1 MSNLQ
6 LIEKNGTQKVVPKN
20 IQNTKDEKK
29 LFNNSDFFITHPSIK
44 LQLSILNLCSFF
56 NVTPCIL

>member
-20 IQNTKDEKK
+20 IQNTKDEKNYSITK
-29 LFNNSDFFITHPSIK
+29 IFYYTSINKITIINS
-44 LQLSILNLCSFF
+44 
-56 NVTPCIL
+56 